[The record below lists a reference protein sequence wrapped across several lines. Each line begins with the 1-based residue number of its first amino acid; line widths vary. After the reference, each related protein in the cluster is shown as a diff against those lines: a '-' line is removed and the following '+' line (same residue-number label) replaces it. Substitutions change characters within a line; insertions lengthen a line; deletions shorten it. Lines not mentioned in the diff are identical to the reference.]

1 VSSERYAAASRRPSR
16 EDYSPCLIVKDG
28 ARQRLAYAYYENE
41 LGSQVAQQ
49 RCGTPD
55 CGSHRQAAR
64 AVAEGLAPLPQF
76 PSTALRILGI
86 CRCEVQEAHLF
97 SARGGIKVHAHML
110 RHSAGFK
117 LANEGRDTRSIQAY
131 LGHANLQNTVR

>member
-1 VSSERYAAASRRPSR
+1 MRPGRTYPSLRHLNHSGPIESLIRIKCSIVARLRNLSSERYAAASRRPSR

-64 AVAEGLAPLPQF
+64 AVAEGLAPLFRFHSFRQ
-76 PSTALRILGI
+76 
-86 CRCEVQEAHLF
+86 
-97 SARGGIKVHAHML
+97 
-110 RHSAGFK
+110 RHSAF
-117 LANEGRDTRSIQAY
+117 LAFVDAKCRKRTYSRHVSN
-131 LGHANLQNTVR
+131 